1 MDNSLIFSINL
12 NGTAYKGTVKLD
24 AAMEK
29 LTASVKKTESAM
41 GGLIT
46 RSVGLEAIASLA
58 TRAFNAVAAPMKK
71 MIDVGSESEL
81 QLQNMISLYKGNAD
95 AAQDMY
101 SRLSE
106 FGRTT
111 VYDKKSL
118 IDAQKT
124 MMSFGISGEKAYN
137 TLRQIGDI
145 AMGDSQKMKSLA
157 LAFSQA
163 TSAGKL
169 GGQDLLQLINA
180 GFNPLQT
187 ISERTGKSMATLK
200 DEMGRGL
207 ITADDLARA
216 FKWATEEGSLFYK
229 GAERA
234 GTTTAGRLN
243 QLHDGIDALFIQTFN
258 RLKPI
263 IDRIIDTVAAAIE
276 KVPSIVERLIQ
287 PFRAGFEQI
296 KSIFQNLSAMSGAF
310 STVLTVVTGIIAV
323 AFNAVTTAIHAVTA
337 ALSAVVGFAQNC
349 PVVFW
354 SLAGAVGAV
363 AIAMNK
369 ARISAIAQE
378 VALNALIVKEQVAT
392 FWSKALATAV
402 KSIKAGKS
410 ILTTTAH
417 VVNLGI
423 SAITSGAAFKAM
435 QEVAVGACR
444 VISTAVM
451 SIPIVGWIAA
461 GITAVVAAIK
471 LLWDKCEGFRVVVMG
486 IWEVIKTVFGYVW
499 QFIKNYFIKAF
510 DDLKTKWEW
519 LKNGVLA
526 IVDWLTSIPEKITSA
541 FSSIEGWFSGVFAK
555 AKLLVASFV
564 DWFMSIP
571 STITAAFMQFFDS
584 VKAAFTSVF
593 DWLTSIP
600 EKITSAFSSIEGWF
614 SGVFDT
620 IEGKIL
626 SVVDTVRSAV
636 SSVYN
641 WINDKIFSPIVDFF
655 SNLYSKYIKPL
666 LDKIVGFMGKIFN
679 PIIKLW
685 NKITGKVADAYEVG
699 AQRGHESWAA
709 DHQTAPANSTNAQ
722 LAEAVN
728 APLRTAQTGTAQTGI
743 ATTAAKGTQAVATG
757 GSKQTTI
764 NITLGKFFE
773 NIVYN
778 DGGATDNATDTERQF
793 VQLMNRVLGMAANA
807 V

>member
-444 VISTAVM
+444 GISTAVM